1 MPNIPCERV
10 AHPSAGM
17 SDRSA
22 VENAGTARLRRRY
35 CPCRAAFKPAETV
48 TSEIRHQCLSMNGGG
63 KRAGG
68 AGELPGPARY
78 CSVSVGSTVER
89 RPAGE
94 VEADRGRFRLEE
106 QVAGSVITPDDR

>member
-63 KRAGG
+63 KRAGVAAPEG
-68 AGELPGPARY
+68 AGPLSPGSEIGGEIGAD
-78 CSVSVGSTVER
+78 GD
-89 RPAGE
+89 PAGGCATVGIKIE
-94 VEADRGRFRLEE
+94 WYVDVGPGDA
-106 QVAGSVITPDDR
+106 